1 MISILAVDVTCSPAP
16 PEIPT
21 HSEYSGQ
28 PGDDGKVVISS
39 LEYPTPASPLLKRE
53 EYFLNST
60 WTNNLIPHNYM
71 ANLRYRQINIYQ
83 H

>member
-28 PGDDGKVVISS
+28 PADDGKVVISS
-39 LEYPTPASPLLKRE
+39 LVYPTPASPLLKRE

-60 WTNNLIPHNYM
+60 WTNNLIPHIYM
-71 ANLRYRQINIYQ
+71 ANLRYRQININ
-83 H
+83 